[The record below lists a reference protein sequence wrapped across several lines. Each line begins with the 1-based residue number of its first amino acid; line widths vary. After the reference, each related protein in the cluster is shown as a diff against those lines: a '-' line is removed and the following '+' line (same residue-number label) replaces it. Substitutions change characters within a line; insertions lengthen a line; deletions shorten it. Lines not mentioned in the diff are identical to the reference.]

1 MPFAVR
7 ANSLA
12 AGVVSYRLL
21 SVAST
26 WRSRFCA
33 SATAA
38 HSGPVTSAARMARA
52 RAARVCLTLRRFRQP
67 PGQRER
73 EVAAAFGK
81 DEAREGQLVQEL
93 AHLVHAEVRCP
104 GGSSGGVGLG
114 GRRPVLAG
122 QVKRGLTLAK
132 DVVGPLGVRAAVLH
146 YQEAGPATVAE
157 RPIAG

>member
-93 AHLVHAEVRCP
+93 AHLVHAEVRHL

-114 GRRPVLAG
+114 GRRPVPAG
-122 QVKRGLTLAK
+122 QGKRGLTPAQG
-132 DVVGPLGVRAAVLH
+132 VVGPLGGR
-146 YQEAGPATVAE
+146 GG
-157 RPIAG
+157 RPPYPGARPPTG